1 MGEARQLIPQQ
12 EQEASKL
19 QILRI
24 LAMEVDQTLE
34 GLIAQVEEQ
43 IIQEVP
49 LGMEAILVQIP
60 IMAQPLTELMVVEL
74 IRLTTR
80 VVVQQVIH
88 LDLEAKT
95 LLTRI
100 QTTALQMATLT
111 QLQIMGIILLQTIKI
126 KIQILIQPMSF
137 QTFNQML
144 RIKTI

>member
-1 MGEARQLIPQQ
+1 MGEAPPLIPQR

-24 LAMEVDQTLE
+24 LAMEVGQTLE

-60 IMAQPLTELMVVEL
+60 IMVQTLTELMVVEL
-74 IRLTTR
+74 LRLTTR
-80 VVVQQVIH
+80 VVAQQVIH

-137 QTFNQML
+137 QTFSQM
-144 RIKTI
+144 

>member
-24 LAMEVDQTLE
+24 LAMEVDQILE

-137 QTFNQML
+137 QTFSQM
-144 RIKTI
+144 

>member
-24 LAMEVDQTLE
+24 LAMEVDQILE

-60 IMAQPLTELMVVEL
+60 IMVQTLTELMVVEL
-74 IRLTTR
+74 LRLTTR
-80 VVVQQVIH
+80 VVAQQVIH

-137 QTFNQML
+137 QTFSQM
-144 RIKTI
+144 

>member
-1 MGEARQLIPQQ
+1 MGEAPPLIPQR
-12 EQEASKL
+12 EQEDSKL

-34 GLIAQVEEQ
+34 GLIAPMEEQ

-60 IMAQPLTELMVVEL
+60 IMVQPLTELMVVEL
-74 IRLTTR
+74 LRLTTR
-80 VVVQQVIH
+80 VVAQQVIH

-100 QTTALQMATLT
+100 QTIALQMATLT

-126 KIQILIQPMSF
+126 KIQIRIQPISF
-137 QTFNQML
+137 QTFSQM
-144 RIKTI
+144 

>member
-60 IMAQPLTELMVVEL
+60 IMVQTLTELMVVEL
-74 IRLTTR
+74 LRLTTR
-80 VVVQQVIH
+80 VVAQQVIH

-137 QTFNQML
+137 QTFSQM
-144 RIKTI
+144 